1 MTAQSIRVFLVDD
14 EEALRIPLKEFFVE
28 HFGFE
33 VVDCE
38 NPEEGLAW
46 LQKDA
51 KFDVA
56 LVDNTFPPE
65 YPSGIEFTQQIK
77 TRYPDIEVIIFTG
90 WDPQLEEKAQA
101 LQAGALRYIAKPFD
115 PQEMGILIR
124 HTAQQV
130 RLRKIGRVILAEQDK
145 EQLLN
150 LIAGA
155 AQSLTNADEAFIAL
169 YQAGNGKVE
178 LYPRP
183 LREVGWRR
191 HFHSMF
197 LTKHLVETGEI
208 IRIPDT
214 TQDDRVEPALVE
226 SGIRSFLGVPI
237 PGPDHNNLGV
247 LYLYSKVPGTL
258 MDGATLSVVRTL
270 ANQAGLALANIWAL
284 HQAQMRAEKLKAVY
298 EVSRALTTIT
308 QPQKLYDEI
317 CRRAVQF
324 FHVDHSGLVLFD
336 EATEKEKIVG
346 EYPPEIQ
353 AKGTIIPIRGV
364 RDEEHLVL
372 DQEPLVVEDV
382 ANRASLGPV
391 RDILLNLG
399 IQSILII
406 PIIYQGRVL
415 GSFSLDAIKRKRRFT
430 QEEIEQ
436 CTLFANQAAMAIAN
450 TRLMATVQ
458 SAFQASV
465 RVSESRAEEPRQ
477 VLESIAEEALHTGR
491 AQAVSILLMDPS
503 GKVKEKPVVAGVDI
517 EEDIR
522 GIVREKG
529 ISAHVMKT
537 GQPVVIP
544 DVERWDGDIPLN
556 PAFQRNGIKSA
567 VCLPLTAPK
576 QPLGVMW
583 VHYTFRHDFSEHE
596 ITALKLFANQAA
608 AVYASVRTLRFLKKL
623 QEVAMSFAQEES
635 LTQVLQRIVDETK
648 AVFQADSV
656 TLWSYNPIFQDF
668 ILQESKAAGIPPEV
682 WEELLQDPP
691 KGRLFDH
698 VLNEGLVVVKD
709 IQKPESAP
717 FMGSGSR
724 RMIRQLNIRSF
735 LGVKLEAN
743 EQVVGVLFINF
754 DYPRSFDEKE
764 KQTALALATHAAIA
778 LSRARLIDR
787 LKQAQEAFK
796 QISQKIAREDLTP
809 TLRAITQAT
818 QRLFGAD
825 AIVLYDYE
833 EETDTWGYPPTMVGV
848 RYEEKVRELDAV
860 KHSSIVYK
868 MLARAEPK
876 VVPDVSLDPDFQH
889 SRFAKEEEIKSL
901 IVFPLRVGGQKVGV
915 MFVNFRNYRTFTEEG
930 QRLMG
935 LFADQAAIAIH
946 QAHLQARNQ
955 RRIRLLERIN
965 ESGKMISSSLNIEAI
980 LQALARQVWKLLHDE
995 ETDILLVTIGMIHE
1009 SGHVK
1014 MVAVY
1019 PEEALKAVTDTL
1031 GQSFDYQKGVSGRH
1045 GVIGRAILTKT
1056 PQNVL
1061 DVREDADYLASHADT
1076 LSELA
1081 VPISIGD
1088 RVIGVINAESTR
1100 LNAFSELQAR
1110 ALESLAAYAAIA
1122 IENARFAEALRLA
1135 AETASIIN
1143 RSAITDPNEILNHI
1157 TTTAR
1162 TLFEKPVSLML
1173 WNEEKTALEIRSGRG
1188 LSQKFLDKQKILKER
1203 LDAYLKKLKARG
1215 HDLHQPITIEARE
1228 EGLGDRELIEKEG
1241 IVSILVAPMWDGDE
1255 LLGVLNIYSR
1265 SPEKEFT
1272 AQDKDTAA
1280 ILARHASIA
1289 ILNARQYQELRR
1301 TKGLVGARTALAWMG
1316 MAASVWHHSVIG
1328 NAVVI
1333 RDQTELMKY
1342 DLPKVEPVPV
1352 RRRIAE
1358 RREMIERK
1366 AKAILEKPITM
1377 PLGSGEGVKP
1387 ISLSDFVRTRVE
1399 ELWKL
1404 EPYRRLQLF
1413 LALELPENTNVN
1425 ISKAWLRKAFDEII
1439 ENAVKAMEQI
1449 GRKEITVGTR
1459 SREGF
1464 AEIFV
1469 ADSGPGIDPEIVALL
1484 GNEIIPE
1491 PKLRGMGMGLLMV
1504 STILEAYGGEFYIE
1518 KSDETGTTAVIRLP
1532 IAR

>member
-46 LQKDA
+46 LQMDA

-56 LVDNTFPPE
+56 LVDNTFTPE

-77 TRYPDIEVIIFTG
+77 ARYPDIEVIIFTG
-90 WDPQLEEKAQA
+90 WDPQLEEKEQA

-115 PQEMGILIR
+115 PQELGILIR

-150 LIAGA
+150 HIAGA
-155 AQSLTNADEAFIAL
+155 AQSLTNADEVFIAL

-178 LYPRP
+178 LYPKP
-183 LREVGWRR
+183 LHELGWRR
-191 HFHSMF
+191 HFHSTF

-258 MDGATLSVVRTL
+258 MDGATFSVIRTL

-284 HQAQMRAEKLKAVY
+284 HQAKMRAEKLKAVY

-336 EATEKEKIVG
+336 EATEKGEVVG
-346 EYPPEIQ
+346 EYPSDIR

-364 RDEEHLVL
+364 RDEEHLIW
-372 DQEPLVVEDV
+372 DKEPLVVEDV
-382 ANRASLGPV
+382 TNRASLGPV

-436 CTLFANQAAMAIAN
+436 GTLFANQAAMAIAN

-465 RVSESRAEEPRQ
+465 RVSKSQAEEPRQ
-477 VLESIAEEALHTGR
+477 VLESIANEALHTGR
-491 AQAVSILLMDPS
+491 AQAVSIFLMDPS

-522 GIVREKG
+522 DIVREKG

-544 DVERWDGDIPLN
+544 DVDTWQGDIPLN
-556 PAFQRNGIKSA
+556 PAFQRYNIKSA

-583 VHYTFRHDFSEHE
+583 VHYTFRHDFPEHE

-623 QEVAMSFAQEES
+623 QDVAMSFAQEES
-635 LTQVLQRIVDETK
+635 LTQVLQRVVDETK

-668 ILQESKAAGIPPEV
+668 ILEESKAAGIPPEV

-698 VLNEGLVVVKD
+698 ALNEGLVVVKD
-709 IQKPESAP
+709 IQQPESAH

-724 RMIRQLNIRSF
+724 RMIRQLNICSF

-743 EQVVGVLFINF
+743 EQDVGVLFINF
-754 DYPRSFDEKE
+754 GYPRAFDEEE
-764 KQTALALATHAAIA
+764 KQTAQALATHAAIA

-787 LKQAQEAFK
+787 LKQAQEAFQ

-809 TLRAITQAT
+809 TLRAIAQAT

-833 EETDTWGYPPTMVGV
+833 EETDTLGYPPTMEGV
-848 RYEEKVRELDAV
+848 WYKEKVQELDAIER
-860 KHSSIVYK
+860 SSIVYR
-868 MLARAEPK
+868 MLEKKEPK
-876 VVPDVSLDPDFQH
+876 VVPDVSLDPDFQNT
-889 SRFAKEEEIKSL
+889 RFAKEEEIKSL

-965 ESGKMISSSLNIEAI
+965 ESGKMISSSLNIEAT

-1014 MVAVY
+1014 TVAVY
-1019 PEEALKAVTDTL
+1019 PEEAAKRLKAITD
-1031 GQSFDYQKGVSGRH
+1031 
-1045 GVIGRAILTKT
+1045 
-1056 PQNVL
+1056 QNMP
-1061 DVREDADYLASHADT
+1061 DVREDADYLASHANT
-1076 LSELA
+1076 LSEIA
-1081 VPISIGD
+1081 VPISVGD
-1088 RVIGVINAESTR
+1088 RVIGVINAESAR
-1100 LNAFSELQAR
+1100 LNAFSELQIR

-1122 IENARFAEALRLA
+1122 IENARFAEALRHA
-1135 AETASIIN
+1135 AETASTIN
-1143 RSAITDPNEILNHI
+1143 RSAITDPNEILKHI
-1157 TTTAR
+1157 TDTAH
-1162 TLFEKPVSLML
+1162 TLFEEPVSLML
-1173 WNEEKTALEIRSGRG
+1173 WNEEGTALEIRSGQG
-1188 LSQKFLDKQKILKER
+1188 LSQKYLDRQKILEER
-1203 LDAYLKKLKARG
+1203 VDAYLKKLKARG
-1215 HDLHQPITIEARE
+1215 HDLHQPIAIDARE
-1228 EGLGDRELIEKEG
+1228 EGLGNRELIEEEG
-1241 IVSILVAPMWDGDE
+1241 IVFILVAPMWDGDE

-1272 AQDKDTAA
+1272 DQDKDTAA

-1316 MAASVWHHSVIG
+1316 MAASIWHHSVVG

-1333 RDQTELMKY
+1333 RDQAELMKY
-1342 DLPKVEPVPV
+1342 DLQKVEPVPV
-1352 RRRIAE
+1352 RQRIAE

-1366 AKAILEKPITM
+1366 ANAILEKQITT
-1377 PLGSGEGVKP
+1377 PLGSEEGVKP

-1404 EPYRRLQLF
+1404 EPYRRFQLS
-1413 LALELPENTNVN
+1413 LALKLPENTKVN
-1425 ISKAWLRKAFDEII
+1425 ISEAWLRKAFDEII
-1439 ENAVKAMEQI
+1439 ENAIKAMDQS

-1459 SREGF
+1459 LRKGF
-1464 AEIFV
+1464 AEIFI

-1484 GNEIIPE
+1484 GKEVIPE
-1491 PKLRGMGMGLLMV
+1491 SKLRGMGMGLLMV

-1518 KSDETGTTAVIRLP
+1518 KSNETGTTAVIRLP
-1532 IAR
+1532 VAE